1 MPFREALAG
10 LVGVYRCFGCG
21 EPGAALCARCEGRT
35 QRPAASGKVP
45 WVHTVV
51 AAWEYDDAARALVL
65 ALKLEGRRDAAPPL
79 VHAMAATVARSG
91 LLGEAVTWVPGRPSD
106 IRARGFDHAEL
117 LARLVAPRIGLRARS
132 LLFRRGSPPDQSGL
146 SAAQRRQ
153 NLIGAFEARPCNGR
167 VIVVDDVITTGATA
181 RACAAALR
189 AGGAEMVELLA
200 ACRKS

>member
-1 MPFREALAG
+1 MAFREALAG

-21 EPGAALCARCEGRT
+21 EPGAALCARCEART
-35 QRPAASGKVP
+35 LRPATTPMMP
-45 WVHTVV
+45 WVHAAV
-51 AAWEYDDAARALVL
+51 AAWEYDDAARALIL
-65 ALKLEGRRDAAPPL
+65 ALKLDRRRDAAPPL
-79 VHAMAATVARSG
+79 VRAMVAAVARSG
-91 LLGEAVTWVPGRPSD
+91 LLGDVVTWVPGRPRD

>member
-1 MPFREALAG
+1 M
-10 LVGVYRCFGCG
+10 
-21 EPGAALCARCEGRT
+21 
-35 QRPAASGKVP
+35 P

-79 VHAMAATVARSG
+79 VHALAATVARFG
-91 LLGEAVTWVPGRPSD
+91 LLGEVVTWVPGRPSD

-132 LLFRRGSPPDQSGL
+132 LLLRRGSPPDQSGL
-146 SAAQRRQ
+146 SAAQRRH

-189 AGGAEMVELLA
+189 AGGADMVELLA